1 MQTTYYEEP
10 RAHGAA
16 GEERADERAASDAEE
31 ALERRAWLSALM
43 RELFQTER
51 SAKSHPTLEA
61 ERLGDNPPGRA
72 MRAVAEHATATL
84 DDLPRL
90 AQAHGLP
97 VSAGGE
103 AVGKV
108 FSLLRDSLGDL
119 LLNMERSYRGTL
131 LGMRHGLDLV
141 TLLRDVALLDEDE
154 ELVEW
159 CTTWIDKRRP
169 LVDAA
174 ADELEW
180 FALRPER
187 ATAPAKTGALAEGV
201 QLVARGFERLSDT
214 VRKLAYGGHG
224 PERRRVIES

>member
-1 MQTTYYEEP
+1 MQITYEEP
-10 RAHGAA
+10 QARGAA
-16 GEERADERAASDAEE
+16 RSQRADVPSDVDTEE
-31 ALERRAWLSALM
+31 ALVRRAWLSALM

-51 SAKSHPTLEA
+51 SAKSHPTLES
-61 ERLGDNPPGRA
+61 ERLGDTSPGRA

-84 DDLPRL
+84 ADLPRL
-90 AQAHGLP
+90 AQRHDLP

-103 AVGKV
+103 AVGKL
-108 FSLLRDSLGDL
+108 FSLLRDAIGDL
-119 LLNMERSYRGTL
+119 LLNMERSYRGTI

-141 TLLRDVALLDEDE
+141 TLLRDVALADGDE

-169 LVDAA
+169 LVEAA

-201 QLVARGFERLSDT
+201 QMIARGFEELAD
-214 VRKLAYGGHG
+214 KLRAIAYGRRVAK
-224 PERRRVIES
+224 RRRVTEN